1 MLGSVPDGCKMTP
14 ATARPIADVYACIR
28 ALSDAAVSLSLHV
41 YRRIGAGERE
51 RVDNRTAD
59 LLRRPPPAPTQA
71 NLIGQLVAHLNV
83 AGNAYLGKFRNSQ
96 GAVDQLAHDEV
107 VHVHVKPGETVI
119 VNGIAYGDRAPL
131 QVSRPVADELKTS
144 VHVVDANAVPNVAER
159 RDPKGG
165 EAR

>member
-1 MLGSVPDGCKMTP
+1 MYSG
-14 ATARPIADVYACIR
+14 AERRI
-28 ALSDAAVSLSLHV
+28 SLSLHV

-59 LLRRPPPAPTQA
+59 LLRRPSPAPTQA

-83 AGNAYLGKFRNSQ
+83 SRNAYLGKFRNSQ

-119 VNGIAYGDRAPL
+119 VNGIAYGDRPTL
-131 QVSRPVADELKTS
+131 QVSRHVADELKTS
-144 VHVVDANAVPNVAER
+144 VNVVDANAVPDVAER
-159 RDPKGG
+159 RDPR
-165 EAR
+165 EAKPV

>member
-1 MLGSVPDGCKMTP
+1 MTP

-59 LLRRPPPAPTQA
+59 LLRRPSPAPTQA

-119 VNGIAYGDRAPL
+119 VTASPTGTAPRSRSPGTSPMS
-131 QVSRPVADELKTS
+131 SRPRSMWSTRTQCPMWRS
-144 VHVVDANAVPNVAER
+144 AVTLR
-159 RDPKGG
+159 
-165 EAR
+165 EAKPV